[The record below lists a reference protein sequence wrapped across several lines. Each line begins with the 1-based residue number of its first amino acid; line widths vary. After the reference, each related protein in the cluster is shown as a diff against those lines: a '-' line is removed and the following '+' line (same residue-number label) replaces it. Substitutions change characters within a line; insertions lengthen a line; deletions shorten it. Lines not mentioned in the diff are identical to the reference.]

1 MKLAEWGSETVRG
14 LTVQQISAISTVPAL
29 SIVPEGVD
37 QWKISAKQFVDT
49 VRLPDL
55 TITIVPKI
63 PVDRL
68 MELLCES
75 LDTVVWSKSL
85 AQYDVADDLLSVIAD
100 SWCLLV
106 ERVLSQGLLQGY
118 RSVNDA
124 LFGVRGRIRL
134 ADQISRRTGLSIPVE
149 VTYDDYTQ
157 VVLENQL
164 LTGACA
170 LLSKLP
176 VARRTRKR
184 LQRISRTL
192 VEVSLIPAQKTP
204 PEPVWTRL
212 NERYRGA
219 VFLSQLVL
227 SSSHLERTGHFRT
240 QGACFL
246 VDMNRVFESVVGFAL
261 KKHIEENYGGKALLQ
276 YSEQLDRDGLFS
288 IRPDFVWKVDGSVK
302 AVADFKYKQPTQKD
316 IANSDVYQALTNCTR
331 FQLDIVNLVYA
342 ENPKMAPIDVNGQ
355 SVLFDF
361 VNIGDGREIRQA
373 GVRRLAEAIVRNS

>member
-1 MKLAEWGSETVRG
+1 MKLAEWRSETVRG
-14 LTVQQISAISTVPAL
+14 LTAQQISAISTVPAL

-37 QWKISAKQFVDT
+37 QWKISAKQFVGT

-75 LDTVVWSKSL
+75 VDTIVWSKSL
-85 AQYDVADDLLSVIAD
+85 ALYDVEDDLLSVIAD

-106 ERVLSQGLLQGY
+106 ERVLTQGLLQGY
-118 RSVNDA
+118 RSVDDA

-134 ADQISRRTGLSIPVE
+134 ADQISRRTDLIIPVE

-157 VVLENQL
+157 DVLENQL
-164 LTGACA
+164 LAGACA

-184 LQRISRTL
+184 LQRISRAL
-192 VEVSLIPAQKTP
+192 VDVAPVAAQKKP

-227 SSSHLERTGHFRT
+227 SSSHLERTGHYRT

-246 VDMNRVFESVVGFAL
+246 VDMNRVFENVVGFAL
-261 KKHIEENYGGKALLQ
+261 KKHIEETYGGKALLQ
-276 YSEQLDRDGLFS
+276 YSEQLDRDGLFK
-288 IRPDFVWKVDGSVK
+288 IRPDFVWKVDGNVK
-302 AVADFKYKQPTQKD
+302 AVADFKYKQPAQKEID
-316 IANSDVYQALTNCTR
+316 ISDVYQALAYCTKFR
-331 FQLDIVNLVYA
+331 LDLVNLVYT
-342 ENPKMAPIDVNGQ
+342 ENPVKAPIDVDGRT
-355 SVLFDF
+355 VLFDYID
-361 VNIGDGREIRQA
+361 IGSGREVRQ
-373 GVRRLAEAIVRNS
+373 VDIHRLATAIVRNS